1 MKKIT
6 IFALLST
13 LLMSCGKFRDGS
25 SIWQGGLWLIFVLPL
40 CGAAIFFWTAYKASK
55 SGSVIQDQYA
65 PGAKREYDENVP
77 IYKIPQFWFGVAL
90 VIAAIVFII
99 MQNHEK

>member
-6 IFALLST
+6 IFTLLST

-40 CGAAIFFWTAYKASK
+40 LGSIPFFYTAYKASK
-55 SGSVIQDQYA
+55 SGSVTRDPKTMLEIQS
-65 PGAKREYDENVP
+65 DENVP

-90 VIAAIVFII
+90 VIAAVVFII